1 MQEIRSRHFIGK
13 VNNLSETGPYIW
25 LRYATQYTKDG
36 RTHTIEMSIPVPLG
50 ATAETREQ
58 LFCEAEVGMRQLVN
72 HVEQRV
78 PQLAHNAQTAPV
90 PVPGTRPAPPQRSAN
105 THTRPASTP
114 APLTAPQ
121 PSTAGGDAGELEQ
134 ATAGSAAAT
143 LPPTR
148 PNVGASMP
156 LTLGPTSGDTS
167 STLSLPEFIQYI
179 KENLDLTP
187 KQAMELLKVKSLSTG
202 INLREA
208 LEHLMSLAPRDGTA
222 TVPTDPSAEETPP
235 APIPISNAVVV
246 HANDSA
252 FQAEAVHEPGT
263 DAGRMREARPA
274 YGFNEEISPDED
286 DALEEVEDFAR
297 LADNVSPQLLEQART
312 MINALRESQGA
323 AIASPKRL
331 QVLNTVAISQISEEQ
346 LQAVAQGIWGISAL
360 KKLKVDQV
368 EALISWA
375 KQDYFVEEV
384 DAVLVVLEEEHYAR
398 GNR

>member
-1 MQEIRSRHFIGK
+1 M
-13 VNNLSETGPYIW
+13 SETGPYIW

-36 RTHTIEMSIPVPLG
+36 RTHTVEMSIPVPLG
-50 ATAETREQ
+50 ANAETREQ
-58 LFCEAEVGMRQLVN
+58 LFREAEVSMRQLVN

-78 PQLAHNAQTAPV
+78 PQLSQSAQPAPASA
-90 PVPGTRPAPPQRSAN
+90 PGTRPPQKSAN
-105 THTRPASTP
+105 TQARPASTP

-121 PSTAGGDAGELEQ
+121 PATAGGDAGEFEQ
-134 ATAGSAAAT
+134 ATARSAAAT

-156 LTLGPTSGDTS
+156 LTLGPTSNDTG

-187 KQAMELLKVKSLSTG
+187 KQAMELLKVRSLSTG

-208 LEHLMSLAPRDGTA
+208 LEQLMSLAPRDGT
-222 TVPTDPSAEETPP
+222 TSLPTERRAEENPP
-235 APIPISNAVVV
+235 APMPISNAVAV
-246 HANDSA
+246 HAHASTNSA
-252 FQAEAVHEPGT
+252 FPAEVAHEPGPDT
-263 DAGRMREARPA
+263 GRMREARPA
-274 YGFNEEISPDED
+274 YGFNEEINPDEE
-286 DALEEVEDFAR
+286 DALEELEDFAIPAEN
-297 LADNVSPQLLEQART
+297 LSPRLLEQART
-312 MINALRESQGA
+312 MIDTLRESQGA
-323 AIASPKRL
+323 AVANPKRL

-346 LQAVAQGIWGISAL
+346 LQAVAQGIWGIAAL